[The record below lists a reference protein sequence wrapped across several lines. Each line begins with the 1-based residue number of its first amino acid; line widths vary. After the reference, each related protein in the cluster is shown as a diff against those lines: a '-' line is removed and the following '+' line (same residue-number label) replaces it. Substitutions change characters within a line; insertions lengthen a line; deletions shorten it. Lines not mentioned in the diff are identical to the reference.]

1 MTVSL
6 HWELQQGEVENQLIS
21 CAADHS
27 DVFEVMITKP
37 GGIVGKNNWTP
48 QLLSDTARMIKVD
61 VAAASMLDLVL
72 KGGKQTLEVQ
82 DMIEKGRAALGAA

>member
-1 MTVSL
+1 
-6 HWELQQGEVENQLIS
+6 
-21 CAADHS
+21 
-27 DVFEVMITKP
+27 MITKP
-37 GGIVGKNNWTP
+37 GGIVGKDNWTP

-72 KGGKQTLEVQ
+72 NGGEQTLENQ